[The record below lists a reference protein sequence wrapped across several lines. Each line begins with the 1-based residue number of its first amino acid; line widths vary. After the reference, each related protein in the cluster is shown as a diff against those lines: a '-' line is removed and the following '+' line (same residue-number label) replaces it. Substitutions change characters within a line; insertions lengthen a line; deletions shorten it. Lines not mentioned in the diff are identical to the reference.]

1 MSNKFGKEACYV
13 YSIPKSNKKEILKI
27 AAKPGP
33 GSYDPNI
40 SAKIKA
46 APKIR

>member
-1 MSNKFGKEACYV
+1 MSNKFKKEACYV
-13 YSIPKSNKKEILKI
+13 YSIPKSQKKDILKV

-40 SAKIKA
+40 NVKLKSV
-46 APKIR
+46 PKIR

>member
-1 MSNKFGKEACYV
+1 MSNKVRKEACYV
-13 YSIPKSNKKEILKI
+13 YSIPKSQKKDIFKL

-40 SAKIKA
+40 NIRIKSV
-46 APKIR
+46 PKIR